1 MGRPS
6 VLVIDD
12 SPGARRQI
20 LDGLTKANN
29 LFQTYHEADSVVEGF
44 KIALSVPLDVILC
57 DLDMPGMDGFKFL
70 SMIKTRKKLQDLPVI
85 MITGVK
91 DQDTKVRGLESGA
104 SDYLTKPFDPGEMI
118 ARVKVQ
124 LKIKNLQDS
133 LKKSNQALLELS
145 NTDPLTQLSNRR
157 FLMKTLEKELQRCE
171 RSQKSLTLI
180 MVDIDHFK
188 RINDCYGHQQGD
200 VILQNLANTIKG
212 KLRDYDLATRFG
224 GEEFALVL
232 PETDF
237 KEAVHV
243 AERLRLNVSEL
254 RFEGTCRELQLT
266 ISLGIATYP
275 HNKVRTVDDLIREA
289 DRALYNAKGKGRNR
303 VETILG

>member
-1 MGRPS
+1 M
-6 VLVIDD
+6 
-12 SPGARRQI
+12 
-20 LDGLTKANN
+20 DGLKAIN
-29 LFQTYHEADSVVEGF
+29 LFQTYHEADSVVDAF
-44 KIALSVPLDVILC
+44 KIALSFPLDVILC

-70 SMIKTRKKLQDLPVI
+70 SMIKTRKELQDIPVI

-91 DQDTKVRGLESGA
+91 DQETKIRGLELGA
-104 SDYLTKPFDPGEMI
+104 SDYLTKPFDPGEML

-133 LKKSNQALLELS
+133 LKKSNQALLDLS

-157 FLMKTLEKELQRCE
+157 FLMKTLDKELQRCE
-171 RSQKSLTLI
+171 RSQKPLALV

-188 RINDCYGHQQGD
+188 QINDCYGHQQGD
-200 VILQNLANTIKG
+200 MVLQRLSKTMKG
-212 KLRDYDLATRFG
+212 QLRDYDLAARFG

-232 PETDF
+232 PETGF
-237 KEAVHV
+237 NEAVRV
-243 AERLRLNVSEL
+243 AERLRQDVSEL
-254 RFEGTCRELQLT
+254 RFEGACQDLKLT
-266 ISLGIATYP
+266 ISLGVATFP
-275 HNKVRTVDDLIREA
+275 HNRVRTMDDLVREA

>member
-1 MGRPS
+1 MGSS

-12 SPGARRQI
+12 SAGARRQI
-20 LDGLTKANN
+20 LDGLKASN

-70 SMIKTRKKLQDLPVI
+70 SMIKTRKELQDLPVI

-91 DQDTKVRGLESGA
+91 DQDTKVRGLERGA

-124 LKIKNLQDS
+124 LKIKNLQDN

-171 RSQKSLTLI
+171 RSQQSLALV

-200 VILQNLANTIKG
+200 VVLQNLASTMKG
-212 KLRDYDLATRFG
+212 QLRDYDLAARFG

-232 PETDF
+232 PETGF
-237 KEAVHV
+237 NEAVHV
-243 AERLRLNVSEL
+243 AERLRLDVSEL
-254 RFEGTCRELQLT
+254 RFEEPCQELQLT
-266 ISLGIATYP
+266 ISLGVATYP
-275 HNKVRTVDDLIREA
+275 HSKVRTVDDLIREA